1 METINYVLYD
11 NPISQGCIGATK
23 QILKPIANLAN
34 GNSAPQIQI
43 IKETEPLWMM
53 AKEPG
58 PFVRIAGLSGALAVS
73 LAAYGAHKKYPK
85 DQINELKAVADSA
98 NKMHFFHSLAL
109 LAVPLCR
116 NPRATGGL
124 LITGTVLFSGPC
136 YYYAFTGENKFGKL
150 APIGGTILILGWLSM
165 VF

>member
-1 METINYVLYD
+1 
-11 NPISQGCIGATK
+11 
-23 QILKPIANLAN
+23 
-34 GNSAPQIQI
+34 
-43 IKETEPLWMM
+43 MM

-116 NPRATGGL
+116 NPRAVSHISFVFNTNL
-124 LITGTVLFSGPC
+124 LI
-136 YYYAFTGENKFGKL
+136 N
-150 APIGGTILILGWLSM
+150 
-165 VF
+165 